1 MGRGSDR
8 GSERGKISDK
18 CGIFRWNRAES
29 VMSSHIQIFVLGE
42 LRIMRDG
49 RQLDLPPSRKTRAL
63 IAYLVLTGRPHRRER
78 LCEIFWELPDDP
90 RGSLRWALSKI
101 RLLVDQPGLAHLS
114 ADRER
119 VSLILDPA
127 TVDYLGIVRRLQA
140 SPPATLDELHRTAKA
155 LALPLLDGLDLPLL
169 EAYQAWLAAEREE
182 ALQARL
188 QVLERIAL
196 HPETSDR
203 DAVKWLRNWQITD
216 PTSELAAGILVRTLR
231 RLGRGDEAAEVMSN
245 YQRIAREAGL
255 PPVGDLSEQGPLPVA
270 AETASTTRGLLQRQ
284 SIGFCQAVD
293 GVRIAYATVG
303 KGPALVKAANW
314 LNHLELDW
322 KSPIWGKTFQAL
334 ADGRT
339 FIRYD
344 ERGNGLSDWE
354 VDDISFEAFVRDLET
369 VVDALRLD
377 RFPLLGM
384 SQGCAVSIAYAVR
397 HPERVSALILM
408 GGYAAGWR
416 IGSSA
421 EEQERRQAVLTLT
434 RLGWGTNNSA
444 YRHIFSQTFMPDGT
458 PGELAWFDEFQ
469 RQTTSPE
476 NAVRFQDAFGDID
489 VRDQLRHVRAPTLV
503 LHARHDQRIAL
514 EQGRELAIHI
524 PNARF
529 VLLESRSHIILGH
542 EPAWPVC
549 MGELQQFLSDVEVSG

>member
-1 MGRGSDR
+1 MP
-8 GSERGKISDK
+8 
-18 CGIFRWNRAES
+18 
-29 VMSSHIQIFVLGE
+29 SHIQICLLGE
-42 LRIMRDG
+42 LRIARDG
-49 RQLDLPPSRKTRAL
+49 RQLDLPPSKKTRAL
-63 IAYLVLTGRPHRRER
+63 FAYLLLTGRPHRRER
-78 LCEIFWELPDDP
+78 LCEIFWEFPDDP

-101 RLLVDQPGLAHLS
+101 RALVDQPDGVRLS

-119 VSLILDPA
+119 VSLIRDSA
-127 TVDYLGIVRRLQA
+127 TVDYLEIVRQLQA
-140 SPPATLDELHRTAKA
+140 SSPLATLDELHQIAKV
-155 LALPLLDGLDLPLL
+155 LSLPLLDGLDLPQLD
-169 EAYQAWLAAEREE
+169 AYQAWLTAEREE
-182 ALQARL
+182 MLQMRL
-188 QVLERIAL
+188 KVLERITL

-203 DAVKWLRNWQITD
+203 DAVKWLRHWQSTD
-216 PTSELAAGILVRTLR
+216 PFSERAAGILIRTLKR
-231 RLGRGDEAAEVMSN
+231 IGRSDEAAEVLNS
-245 YQRIAREAGL
+245 YKRIASKTGL
-255 PPVGDLSEQGPLPVA
+255 PPIGDPSARGPPPLVTEPA
-270 AETASTTRGLLQRQ
+270 RTARGLLQRQ
-284 SIGFCQAVD
+284 SIGFCQATD

-303 KGPALVKAANW
+303 EGPPLVKTANW

-322 KSPIWGKTFQAL
+322 KSLIWGKTFQAL
-334 ADGRT
+334 SDGRR

-344 ERGNGLSDWE
+344 ERGNGLSDWD
-354 VDDISFEAFVRDLET
+354 VDEISFEAFVRDLET
-369 VVDALRLD
+369 VVDALQLK

-458 PGELAWFDEFQ
+458 PDELAWFDEFQ
-469 RQTTSPE
+469 RQTTSSD
-476 NAVRFQDAFGDID
+476 NAVRFQNAFGDID
-489 VRDQLRHVRAPTLV
+489 VRDQLKQVRAPTLV
-503 LHARHDQRIAL
+503 LHARHDQRVTL
-514 EQGRELAIHI
+514 EQGRELAINI

-529 VLLESRSHIILGH
+529 VVLESRSHIILGH

-549 MGELQQFLSDVEVSG
+549 MEEVQRFLAGIVADS